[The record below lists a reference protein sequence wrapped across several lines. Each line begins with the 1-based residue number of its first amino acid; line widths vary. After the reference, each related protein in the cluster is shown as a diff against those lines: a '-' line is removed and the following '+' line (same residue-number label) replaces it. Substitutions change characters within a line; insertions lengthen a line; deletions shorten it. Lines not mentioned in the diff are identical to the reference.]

1 MVFGAEF
8 LAESRGR
15 KGDRERERERKA
27 EPFLKGLSLSCLI
40 AKLCAIKTT
49 EKNKGGK
56 GLGGG
61 GTKTH
66 CSLTTVAFCTWVKL
80 QFVRVSFVA
89 FVVCSVQRV
98 FVTGNVVQ

>member
-15 KGDRERERERKA
+15 KGDRERERKA

-61 GTKTH
+61 AQKH
-66 CSLTTVAFCTWVKL
+66 IVP
-80 QFVRVSFVA
+80 
-89 FVVCSVQRV
+89 
-98 FVTGNVVQ
+98 